1 MGNDVGGLLAGQFFQ
16 VRFCVVQIGE
26 DLGHG
31 IHAQNG
37 IELLALVGRQGCEG
51 VGKVVLVVI
60 RELFGQLCLRQA
72 AVDEGEYFL
81 LVVLLLHLG
90 FLLPFWGHK
99 NTPRRL
105 LVRLLRCIMG
115 RCIQDAADS
124 IHTARIAGGAL
135 FGVV

>member
-1 MGNDVGGLLAGQFFQ
+1 MVAGQFFQ

-90 FLLPFWGHK
+90 FLLPFWGIKIH
-99 NTPRRL
+99 R
-105 LVRLLRCIMG
+105 VVFWSDSCG
-115 RCIQDAADS
+115 VSWADAFRTRQ
-124 IHTARIAGGAL
+124 I
-135 FGVV
+135 

>member
-1 MGNDVGGLLAGQFFQ
+1 MDSYVTGTAIRQLREAKHMTQ
-16 VRFCVVQIGE
+16 
-26 DLGHG
+26 
-31 IHAQNG
+31 A
-37 IELLALVGRQGCEG
+37 EL
-51 VGKVVLVVI
+51 
-60 RELFGQLCLRQA
+60 A